1 MNCELL
7 KWKFSPRSHLDAY
20 LQIIYLTA
28 HCLAKPG
35 GNVNICA
42 SAWARG
48 GKIDLSSQDLKKA
61 SVLCD

>member
-1 MNCELL
+1 MEI
-7 KWKFSPRSHLDAY
+7 SPRSHLDAY

-35 GNVNICA
+35 GYVNICA
-42 SAWARG
+42 SAWAG
-48 GKIDLSSQDLKKA
+48 EGKIDFSSQDLKKA